1 MAKPY
6 RYFEGSIVE
15 NELVNGCHHPVL
27 SVLVIAR
34 DKREAKK
41 RYIECIERNSVPSE
55 CLKINPGLC
64 ELIGAVEMI
73 NYQFTEEMKAELET
87 YNSVLYCINRKVLER
102 ILTV

>member
-1 MAKPY
+1 MDKPY

-15 NELVNGCHHPVL
+15 DELVNGCHRSVL

-41 RYIECIERNSVPSE
+41 RYKECIERNSVPSE
-55 CLKINPGLC
+55 CLKIDPGLC
-64 ELIGAVEMI
+64 ELVGAVEMM
-73 NYQFTEEMKAELET
+73 NDHFTEEMKAELET
-87 YNSVLYCINRKVLER
+87 CNSVLYYINRDVLDR

>member
-1 MAKPY
+1 MDKPY
-6 RYFEGSIVE
+6 RYFKGSIVE
-15 NELVNGCHHPVL
+15 DELVNGCHRAVL

-41 RYIECIERNSVPSE
+41 RYKECIERNSVPSE

-64 ELIGAVEMI
+64 ELVGAVEMI
-73 NYQFTEEMKAELET
+73 DDQFTEEMKAELET
-87 YNSVLYCINRKVLER
+87 YKSVLCCINREVLDR